1 MSSADTARDL
11 VVQMVAAGEWPD
23 PQLFEEV
30 LAQGEAAVEP
40 LREVVRR
47 DVHGWPDEA
56 PLCFAIDMLGTLGAV
71 SAIPDLIQLFYR
83 YENETLQSAS
93 GTLGLLG
100 APAVEPALAVL
111 RDTSLDWYPRTEAST
126 AAILAAGG
134 DPELRER
141 VAATLRELLAGYVD
155 RPEGIE
161 DGDYDMASSLV
172 ADLTHLADP
181 AARELIAAS
190 FKNDLV
196 DTLMIS
202 PEDVHYFYRRGPE
215 AVERPGPRDWLD
227 EYREQ
232 YREELESRAAGPRV
246 EPDDDSDGPVLD
258 IPEPTP
264 PYKHTGPQIGRNDPC
279 WCGSGKKYKN
289 CHLQRDR
296 ESEQDEE

>member
-1 MSSADTARDL
+1 MSNADTARDL

-23 PQLFEEV
+23 PQLFEDI
-30 LAQGEAAVEP
+30 LAQGESAVEP

-47 DVHGWPDEA
+47 EVHGWPDEA

-100 APAVEPALAVL
+100 APTVEPALAVL

-126 AAILAAGG
+126 AAILAAGS

-141 VAATLRELLAGYVD
+141 VATTLRELLAGYVD
-155 RPEGIE
+155 RPDGLE
-161 DGDYDMASSLV
+161 DDDHDMASSLV

-181 AARELIAAS
+181 EARELIAAS
-190 FKNDLV
+190 FKADLV

-215 AVERPGPRDWLD
+215 AVERPGPRDWLE
-227 EYREQ
+227 EYKEQ
-232 YREELESRAAGPRV
+232 YQEELESRATGPRS
-246 EPDDDSDGPVLD
+246 EPAADTSGPLLD
-258 IPEPTP
+258 FLEPTP
-264 PYKHTGPQIGRNDPC
+264 PYENTEPRIGRNDPC

-296 ESEQDEE
+296 EAEQDQE